1 MTDTLEPTAVIPP
14 GEEPVSEEEA
24 QAVAIASQTTLAEDE
39 EVIAKGLGTFI
50 EVGSALTS
58 IRVGQKYRDTHG
70 TFEEYLRERWDLSGP
85 YAYQTM
91 DAAKTVKALPAGA
104 PRPQNEGQARA
115 LHDVPE
121 VWRAEVMVEAHEAT
135 NGHLTARAIKKAFN
149 VIAVRAAGDITL
161 KPVVQYVVDEL
172 HTVYPGGRQIKSM
185 AKKYK
190 HPVPEELN
198 RIRAAEEIRADDD
211 HRLTPEEWLLRRA
224 ILELDSEVLDEGPH
238 KNSTQLNVPVYF
250 GRNWKPAPSDAVGLT
265 AEIKRSNRK
274 SNPSGLKWRGEVI
287 SPSKAAEER
296 KKKAAAKETAPP
308 SEQLAPSTS
317 PEPNKSK
324 DEEPPPPTTHGDT
337 NAEEEYEDDETEGT
351 PPAVPQS
358 MGADTV
364 IAADVI
370 SYLLDCEIYFEGLI
384 GDWDFT
390 DSSVEQV
397 TSSVEDLRVALDTLR
412 ELATRRAKE
421 QAATQSAELIP
432 GRSTS
437 PPPAPEAGCRTG
449 TVVTPLGGSW
459 T

>member
-1 MTDTLEPTAVIPP
+1 M
-14 GEEPVSEEEA
+14 
-24 QAVAIASQTTLAEDE
+24 
-39 EVIAKGLGTFI
+39 
-50 EVGSALTS
+50 
-58 IRVGQKYRDTHG
+58 
-70 TFEEYLRERWDLSGP
+70 
-85 YAYQTM
+85 
-91 DAAKTVKALPAGA
+91 
-104 PRPQNEGQARA
+104 
-115 LHDVPE
+115 
-121 VWRAEVMVEAHEAT
+121 
-135 NGHLTARAIKKAFN
+135 
-149 VIAVRAAGDITL
+149 
-161 KPVVQYVVDEL
+161 
-172 HTVYPGGRQIKSM
+172 
-185 AKKYK
+185 
-190 HPVPEELN
+190 
-198 RIRAAEEIRADDD
+198 
-211 HRLTPEEWLLRRA
+211 
-224 ILELDSEVLDEGPH
+224 
-238 KNSTQLNVPVYF
+238 
-250 GRNWKPAPSDAVGLT
+250 
-265 AEIKRSNRK
+265 
-274 SNPSGLKWRGEVI
+274 I

-421 QAATQSAELIP
+421 QAATQAAELIQP

-437 PPPAPEAGCRTG
+437 PHQPETG
-449 TVVTPLGGSW
+449 LPDGAVVTPHLGARGPMIMVPAAASV
-459 T
+459 TYRDIPSMPSQSPSSLSDYIT